1 MIGSNDAAR
10 KQQEAA
16 AMTIDIPQEYESVLN
31 GLVASGAFPN
41 TETALMRALE
51 LLASQQ
57 AAAGQG
63 DDAEALKTMP
73 EQADIVL
80 LAKQQN
86 VATFDAGKSCPAS
99 LWPEDQSVDDF
110 LGFVSESRK
119 DPESRGISR

>member
-1 MIGSNDAAR
+1 
-10 KQQEAA
+10 
-16 AMTIDIPQEYESVLN
+16 MTIDIPQEYESVLN

-51 LLASQQ
+51 LLANQQ
-57 AAAGQG
+57 AASKANNN
-63 DDAEALKTMP
+63 AEAIEAMS
-73 EQADIVL
+73 ERVDIEL

-86 VATFDAGKSCPAS
+86 VAPFDAGKPCPAS

-119 DPESRGISR
+119 DRDSRGISR